1 MSLNLV
7 SLFFFLGGA
16 FGWFMNVPD
25 VPAYLE
31 GQGVGSPVLPVDD
44 RKYDEIRGS
53 WTTHTYVRSDLNS
66 HYFHIIGDGKNQ
78 PNSRGPYIPMK

>member
-1 MSLNLV
+1 
-7 SLFFFLGGA
+7 
-16 FGWFMNVPD
+16 MNVPD

-66 HYFHIIGDGKNQ
+66 HYFHI
-78 PNSRGPYIPMK
+78 